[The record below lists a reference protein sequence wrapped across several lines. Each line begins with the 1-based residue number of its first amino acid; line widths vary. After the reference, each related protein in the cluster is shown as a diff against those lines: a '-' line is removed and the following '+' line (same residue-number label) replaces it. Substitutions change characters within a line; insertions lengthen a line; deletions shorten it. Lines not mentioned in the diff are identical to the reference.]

1 MELKKEIVESEIGT
15 KELVFEVAKCLKD
28 IKKKKCL
35 DFEIS
40 NQINSLVSKQAYGF
54 QTHEAD
60 WMYANYSLVLGLM
73 KEDPAKELLRILS
86 KNDFNKNVSKVIKEL
101 GVTRPA
107 FYRLL
112 KKFEKLNLVKQP
124 ENYEKGDEK
133 ILSLNIKE
141 IPIIIAS
148 LRLLIGEL

>member
-54 QTHEAD
+54 QTYEAD
-60 WMYANYSLVLGLM
+60 WMYANHSLILGLM